1 MNPAFLCI
9 AVVCGIGLSLIS
21 ARSSPKG
28 WIIGTFLSASAG
40 IWLAGIALLGEHALE
55 WKSGFTVGGQTLHCV
70 LDPLAAWF
78 LVLLCTVG
86 STGALYSLSYWSEN
100 KHPRSAISA
109 RRWWTLLTAS
119 MGLLLISANGL
130 QFLFAWEVF
139 ALAAYFLVTTERQKR
154 DVRQAGY
161 LYLGASH
168 AATLILFAFFA
179 GIAVQTGTWDLS
191 RLGDHSELAPLFWLA
206 LVGFGIKAGI
216 FPLHIWLPSAHANAP
231 SHVSA
236 IMSGVCIKMGI
247 FGLLRFS
254 QWMPTPPEAGWVIVT
269 LGVVS
274 SIFGVAFAL
283 GQHDLKRL
291 LAYHSVENIGI
302 ILIGIGF
309 AFIAKANGHA
319 EWGQLAMAGALL
331 HVWNHG
337 LFKSLLFLGAGSVIH
352 ACNTRIMSRMGG
364 LWKMMPY
371 TTLFF
376 ALGAIAISGLP
387 PLNGFVSEWFVYLGL
402 LDALAGRGVEAGA
415 AVVSIVALAITGAL
429 ALACFAKVCGI
440 VFLGSP
446 RSREALHAHEPS
458 RSMLTAMAIPAL
470 LCVAVGAMPALL
482 WPVIRP
488 TISAIHP
495 AWISPIQPEALKTL
509 GMIHVALWG
518 SAGALSSIVLF
529 SLLRSKRI
537 RKALTWDCGY
547 VEPSARMQY
556 TAASFASIL
565 TSWFFWLLR
574 PKRHS
579 HPAHGPFPE
588 YAKHDEHAV
597 ETVLD
602 HIVQP
607 LGKIIIQI
615 STATRRLQ
623 HGRVQSYIL
632 YVISGLIGVAL
643 IVWWTN
649 HQLDNN
655 ELSPPTGLLKTLPSP
670 ALKSNSSVPFQ
681 PCI

>member
-40 IWLAGIALLGEHALE
+40 IWLAGIALLGKHALE

-86 STGALYSLSYWSEN
+86 SAGALYSLSYWSEN

-191 RLGDHSELAPLFWLA
+191 RLADHSKLAPLFWLA

-254 QWMPTPPEAGWVIVT
+254 QWMPVPPEAGWVILT

-274 SIFGVAFAL
+274 SIAGVAFAL

-302 ILIGIGF
+302 ILLGIGF
-309 AFIAKANGHA
+309 ALIAKANGHTA
-319 EWGQLAMAGALL
+319 WGQLAMAGALL

-352 ACNTRIMSRMGG
+352 ACKTRIMSRMGG
-364 LWKMMPY
+364 LWKKMPL
-371 TTLFF
+371 TTVFF
-376 ALGAIAISGLP
+376 AIGAAAISGLP
-387 PLNGFVSEWFVYLGL
+387 PLNGFVSEWLVYLGML
-402 LDALAGRGVEAGA
+402 EALTGHGIVAGT
-415 AVVSIVALAITGAL
+415 AVIPIVALAITGAL

-440 VFLGSP
+440 VFLGAA
-446 RSREALHAHEPS
+446 RSEAASNAGEAP
-458 RSMLTAMAIPAL
+458 RSMLTAMAIPAM
-470 LCVAVGAMPALL
+470 LCAIIGACPAVF
-482 WPVIRP
+482 WPLIAP
-488 TISAIHP
+488 TLSSFNP
-495 AWISPIQPEALKTL
+495 AWKTPIQPESLSTL
-509 GMIHVALWG
+509 GAIHLGFWVAAACLG
-518 SAGALSSIVLF
+518 FIMLF
-529 SLLRSKRI
+529 SLIRSRRI
-537 RKALTWDCGY
+537 RRSITWDCGY
-547 VEPSARMQY
+547 ARPSVRMQY

-574 PKRHS
+574 PIRHEI
-579 HPAHGPFPE
+579 PPHGPFPAHATTE
-588 YAKHDEHAV
+588 EHTP
-597 ETVLD
+597 ETVLE

-607 LGKIIIQI
+607 VANGILRL
-615 STATRRLQ
+615 SSATRKLQ

-632 YVISGLIGVAL
+632 YLISGIIGIAL
-643 IVWWTN
+643 VVGWAN
-649 HQLDNN
+649 HNREQP
-655 ELSPPTGLLKTLPSP
+655 ETLSPSLQHTVSP
-670 ALKSNSSVPFQ
+670 HQTDSSISSQ
-681 PCI
+681 PCT